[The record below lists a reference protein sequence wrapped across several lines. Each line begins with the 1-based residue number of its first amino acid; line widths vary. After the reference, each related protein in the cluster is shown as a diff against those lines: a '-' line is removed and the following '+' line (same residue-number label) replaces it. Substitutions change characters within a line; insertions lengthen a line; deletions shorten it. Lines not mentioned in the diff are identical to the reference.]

1 MAAGAA
7 FFIWRNIMKVRVR
20 WRNGQGVVSI
30 PYRGYEISISTLMEG
45 KPETAVFKSEEDSE
59 IFFTS
64 YGAGVD
70 NILDCKEFIDLLD
83 DAE

>member
-7 FFIWRNIMKVRVR
+7 FFIWRNAMKVRVR
-20 WRNGQGVVSI
+20 WRSGQGFVSI

-70 NILDCKEFIDLLD
+70 NILDCKEFIDLRD